1 MFRLK
6 AQASKI
12 SLSIDG
18 VNRPFPCCLLP
29 NESLCKTIHMKMS
42 SAYRFIFMQIKPI
55 FLDFPGRLVLKQ
67 RNQVTRKM
75 VYCLLLCHFIY
86 KVPLV

>member
-29 NESLCKTIHMKMS
+29 NESLCKTIYMKMS
-42 SAYRFIFMQIKPI
+42 SALGSFSCKSNLFSSIFQGDS
-55 FLDFPGRLVLKQ
+55 F
-67 RNQVTRKM
+67 
-75 VYCLLLCHFIY
+75 
-86 KVPLV
+86 